1 MCVNLIGFY
10 AWKFRVDPSM
20 LQQTSRFS
28 LQIAEKRGGRA
39 CLTVPCNI
47 LRCTRVA
54 EHYAQSWGTP
64 PSLSA
69 VLTAALTE
77 RP

>member
-1 MCVNLIGFY
+1 
-10 AWKFRVDPSM
+10 M
-20 LQQTSRFS
+20 LQQTSRFG
-28 LQIAEKRGGRA
+28 LQIAEKRVA
-39 CLTVPCNI
+39 FLCNI
-47 LRCTRVA
+47 LLCTRVA